1 MSHNKKEN
9 KKKVVSI
16 VPTATFITD
25 AYPNKDILYRCSNCG
40 QLFDVYGNKERY
52 CHRCGVRVNW
62 NNVLLK
68 LSEPF
73 PKEDGCFKEWSF
85 ITTLN
90 KMQRGKIKKDGYY
103 DVSKRRWK

>member
-16 VPTATFITD
+16 VPTATSVTD

-40 QLFDVYGNKERY
+40 QLFDIYGDKERY

-73 PKEDGCFKEWSF
+73 PKEDGYFNEWSF

-90 KMQRGKIKKDGYY
+90 KMQRGKIKNDGYY
-103 DVSKRRWK
+103 DVGKRRWK